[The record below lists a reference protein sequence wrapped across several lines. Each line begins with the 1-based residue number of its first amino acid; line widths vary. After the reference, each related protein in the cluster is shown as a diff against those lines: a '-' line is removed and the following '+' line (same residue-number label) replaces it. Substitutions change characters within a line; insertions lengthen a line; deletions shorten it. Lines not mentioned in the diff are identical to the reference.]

1 MMECKTFQIEL
12 TKAYGITEFR
22 EDLKK
27 MFAKAGV
34 EGLACVFLFTDT
46 QIIDEGFLEDVNNL
60 LNSGEVPGMYEQDE
74 KDRICNDMRPVCEA
88 LGIPGGCAAAARGS
102 REFTFVTDNDSD
114 DGDDCSID
122 EMEGLGGMNHKESR
136 TVSRHNI
143 CRLISV

>member
-1 MMECKTFQIEL
+1 MGGSGKQSLTRLGASMMECKTFQIEL

-60 LNSGEVPGMYEQDE
+60 LNSGEVPGM
-74 KDRICNDMRPVCEA
+74 
-88 LGIPGGCAAAARGS
+88 
-102 REFTFVTDNDSD
+102 
-114 DGDDCSID
+114 
-122 EMEGLGGMNHKESR
+122 
-136 TVSRHNI
+136 
-143 CRLISV
+143 